1 MSDQYLFEIAALIKP
16 DIQVLVQSFVD
27 KMPASVLRLCR
38 DDAALHA
45 YTERSTVDLVL
56 LDPELIELNAAD
68 SIALVKTTCANCEI
82 VLLLG
87 SHDITVDVELMKIG
101 AYAGLSNPPAMD
113 EFLALLSGLMAKK
126 EVERE
131 NRALI
136 DALGEGKNQTIISHS
151 MEMEKV
157 LSMAARAAHSD
168 STVLISGESGT
179 GKELIARAIHL
190 LGERKHRPFVP
201 VNIAALPE
209 NLIESELFGHV
220 KGSFTGAM
228 ADRAGRFSLANGGT
242 LFIDEIGEVPPGIQ
256 VKLLRVLQFGTYE
269 RVGENAG
276 RTANVRII
284 AATNR
289 DLKSEVQEGRFRAD
303 LYYRINVVPVHI
315 PPLREHKAD
324 IPYLAEYFLKKY
336 ATRNH
341 KKVQG
346 ITAEA
351 MARIMRYSFPG
362 NVRELE
368 NIIERGM
375 VLCRGEYLT
384 ETDIFM
390 PMDEPD
396 TGDGVSMPVGS
407 YDEAMNSFEREFLLQ
422 VIRRHKGNKSA
433 AARELGINE
442 RRMRYRLKVLNI
454 DVSD

>member
-1 MSDQYLFEIAALIKP
+1 MVKP
-16 DIQVLVQSFVD
+16 AVQSLLQAYIEN
-27 KMPASVLRLCR
+27 MPECSLHFCAHEDELYRLTQGCS
-38 DDAALHA
+38 L
-45 YTERSTVDLVL
+45 DLVL
-56 LDPELIELNAAD
+56 LDPELVVLNAAD
-68 SIALVKTTCANCEI
+68 SIALVKAACVDCEI
-82 VLLLG
+82 VLLLTNQ
-87 SHDITVDVELMKIG
+87 DITIDVELMKIG
-101 AYAGLSNPPAMD
+101 AYAALANPPAAID
-113 EFLALLSGLMAKK
+113 LATLLSGLMAKK

-136 DALGEGKNQTIISHS
+136 EALGDGKTQTIISHS
-151 MEMEKV
+151 PEMEKV
-157 LSMAARAAHSD
+157 LSMAARAARSN

-190 LGERKHRPFVP
+190 LGDRKHKPFVP

-209 NLIESELFGHV
+209 NLIESELFGHI

-256 VKLLRVLQFGTYE
+256 VKLLRVLQFGSYE

-276 RTANVRII
+276 KTADVRII

-289 DLKSEVQEGRFRAD
+289 DLKTEVQEGHFRAD
-303 LYYRINVVPVHI
+303 LYYRINVVPVNV
-315 PPLREHKAD
+315 PPLREHKSD

-336 ATRNH
+336 AMKNR
-341 KKVQG
+341 KRVQG

-375 VLCRGEYLT
+375 VLCRGDYLT

-390 PMDEPD
+390 PSDD
-396 TGDGVSMPVGS
+396 VVTGSTTVPVGS
-407 YDEAMNSFEREFLLQ
+407 YDEAMSSFEREYLLQ
-422 VIRRHKGNKSA
+422 VIRRHGGNKSA
-433 AARELGINE
+433 AAREIGINE
-442 RRMRYRLKVLNI
+442 RRMRYRLKVLDI
-454 DVSD
+454 DTPD

>member
-1 MSDQYLFEIAALIKP
+1 
-16 DIQVLVQSFVD
+16 
-27 KMPASVLRLCR
+27 
-38 DDAALHA
+38 
-45 YTERSTVDLVL
+45 
-56 LDPELIELNAAD
+56 
-68 SIALVKTTCANCEI
+68 
-82 VLLLG
+82 
-87 SHDITVDVELMKIG
+87 
-101 AYAGLSNPPAMD
+101 
-113 EFLALLSGLMAKK
+113 MAKK

-136 DALGEGKNQTIISHS
+136 EAFGDGKNQTIISHS

-157 LSMAARAAHSD
+157 LSMAARAARSN

-190 LGERKHRPFVP
+190 LGDRKHRPFVP

-209 NLIESELFGHV
+209 NLIESELFGHI

-228 ADRAGRFSLANGGT
+228 ADRAGRFALANGGT

-256 VKLLRVLQFGTYE
+256 VKLLRVLQFGSYE
-269 RVGENAG
+269 RVGENTP
-276 RTANVRII
+276 RTADVRII

-289 DLKSEVQEGRFRAD
+289 DLKAEVQEGRFRAD
-303 LYYRINVVPVHI
+303 LYYRINVVPVNV

-336 ATRNH
+336 AMKNR

-351 MARIMRYSFPG
+351 MARVMRYSFPG

-384 ETDIFM
+384 ENDIFM
-390 PMDEPD
+390 PSDDLPE
-396 TGDGVSMPVGS
+396 TVSLPVGS

-422 VIRRHKGNKSA
+422 VIRRHSGNKSA

-454 DVSD
+454 DNPETEG

>member
-1 MSDQYLFEIAALIKP
+1 MSDQYLFEIVAMVKA
-16 DIQVLVQSFVD
+16 DIQPLLGQYAE
-27 KMPASVLRLCR
+27 KMPACALRLCR
-38 DDAALHA
+38 DDSDLHA
-45 YTERSTVDLVL
+45 YTEASQVDLVL
-56 LDPELIELNAAD
+56 LDPELIALNTAD
-68 SIALVKTTCANCEI
+68 SIALVKTACSKCEI
-82 VLLLG
+82 VLLLANR
-87 SHDITVDVELMKIG
+87 DITVDVELMKIG
-101 AYAGLSNPPAMD
+101 AYAALPNPPSLD
-113 EFLALLSGLMAKK
+113 EFLSLLSGLMAKK
-126 EVERE
+126 EIERE

-136 DALGEGKNQTIISHS
+136 DAFGDGKNQTIISHS

-157 LSMAARAAHSD
+157 LSMAARAARSD

-190 LGERKHRPFVP
+190 LGDRKHRPFVP

-209 NLIESELFGHV
+209 NLIESELFGHI

-228 ADRAGRFSLANGGT
+228 ADRAGRFALANGGT

-256 VKLLRVLQFGTYE
+256 VKLLRVLQFGSYE

-289 DLKSEVQEGRFRAD
+289 ELKNEVQESRFRAD

-336 ATRNH
+336 AMKNH
-341 KKVQG
+341 KRVQG

-368 NIIERGM
+368 NIIEHGM
-375 VLCRGEYLT
+375 VLCRGDYLT

-390 PMDEPD
+390 PLDEPD
-396 TGDGVSMPVGS
+396 TKERAALPVGS

-454 DVSD
+454 EVNE